1 MTKKSYTPA
10 FVFAASD
17 SNIHRKCA
25 GSISQCEFWQKTM
38 DETVCNNEVTACA
51 NIWGISSE
59 VTHACGEAHS
69 LQWQSH
75 P

>member
-1 MTKKSYTPA
+1 MTKKSYTPDFA
-10 FVFAASD
+10 FAASD

-38 DETVCNNEVTACA
+38 DETICNNEVTTCA
-51 NIWGISSE
+51 SIWGISSE

-69 LQWQSH
+69 L
-75 P
+75 

>member
-1 MTKKSYTPA
+1 MTKKCYTPH
-10 FVFAASD
+10 FVFAGRD

-25 GSISQCEFWQKTM
+25 GSISQCEFWQKYM
-38 DETVCNNEVTACA
+38 AETVYNNEVSNCA

-59 VTHACGEAHS
+59 VTHTCGEAHS
-69 LQWQSH
+69 LQWKSD

>member
-1 MTKKSYTPA
+1 MTKKSYTPD
-10 FVFAASD
+10 FDFAASD

-25 GSISQCEFWQKTM
+25 GSISQCEFWQKNM
-38 DETVCNNEVTACA
+38 DETICNNEATTRA

-59 VTHACGEAHS
+59 VTHARGEAHS